1 VSARARTLAALAACA
16 LWAGSG
22 CVYYNGM
29 YNAERAAAEAER
41 FERQG
46 RTAEARDRWQRAIVH
61 AESVAVR
68 HPRSRWAADALLL
81 RGRGL
86 VQLER
91 FNDASTVLEAATRR
105 ARPGLQQAQ
114 CYVLLG
120 QAYLAVGRLA
130 NATAVLD
137 TALALDERQVRSEAL
152 LFRGRARLALALPAA
167 ALADFTASLDPRAAF
182 DRARTRLVLRDTTGA
197 IAQMDSL
204 AGTRPYQER
213 AWREALDGL
222 GALGGVASA
231 SRLAGLLGARADLTR
246 GQQARLLLDDGD
258 RLLRA
263 SDAPAAQA
271 RYRAAAQTAPDS
283 VEARLATVRGIRLA
297 LVAAR
302 AEADLED
309 AAQRPARLAADGGA
323 PAREAQPSLRVLN
336 RITQLA
342 EDEEAP
348 DARWFLR
355 AELLRDSLH
364 ARGLAAQ
371 AFAAMGERY
380 PGSPWTPKA
389 LLAAIAADHPAADSL
404 RGVLDV
410 RYADSPYRRAAGAGA
425 ASPAEAEAYRV
436 LEDSLRLLGVLAA
449 SEGGAVRRPV
459 DAEGDAADEVRRR
472 RPPMPG
478 VPPANPAPRPA
489 PPPGDRP
496 RDIPPQAPRW

>member
-1 VSARARTLAALAACA
+1 VSAWGRPVAALAAGA
-16 LWAGSG
+16 LWAVSG

-29 YNAERAAAEAER
+29 FNAERAAAEAGR
-41 FERQG
+41 FEGQG

-91 FNDASTVLEAATRR
+91 FHDAATVLEGATRR
-105 ARPGLQQAQ
+105 ARPGLQRAQ

-130 NATAVLD
+130 NATAALD
-137 TALALDERQVRSEAL
+137 TALALEQPQVRAEAL

-197 IAQMDSL
+197 LAQMDSL

-222 GALGGVASA
+222 GGLGGVASA
-231 SRLAGLLGARADLTR
+231 SRLAGLLASRADLTR

-263 SDAPAAQA
+263 SEAPAAQA
-271 RYRAAAQTAPDS
+271 RYRVAALTAPDS

-302 AEADLED
+302 GEADLED
-309 AAQRPARLAADGGA
+309 AAQRLAQLAADGGA

-342 EDEEAP
+342 QDEEVP

-355 AELLRDSLH
+355 AELLRDSLR

-380 PGSPWTPKA
+380 PDSPWTPKA

-410 RYADSPYRRAAGAGA
+410 RYADSPYRRAAAGA
-425 ASPAEAEAYRV
+425 VSPAEAEAYRV
-436 LEDSLRLLGVLAA
+436 LEDSLLRLGVLAA
-449 SEGGAVRRPV
+449 PEGGAERRPATPDAERSGDVPPARRPV
-459 DAEGDAADEVRRR
+459 PD
-472 RPPMPG
+472 
-478 VPPANPAPRPA
+478 A
-489 PPPGDRP
+489 PPTSPAQRPTPPPTGDRP
-496 RDIPPQAPRW
+496 RDLPPQAR

>member
-1 VSARARTLAALAACA
+1 VSARARPRAALAACA
-16 LWAGSG
+16 LWAASG

-29 YNAERAAAEAER
+29 YNAERAVAEAGR

-46 RTAEARDRWQRAIVH
+46 RTAEARDRWQRAIMH

-86 VQLER
+86 VRLGR
-91 FNDASTVLEAATRR
+91 FNEASTVLEDATRR
-105 ARPGLQQAQ
+105 ARPGLHQAQ
-114 CYVLLG
+114 SYVLLG
-120 QAYLAVGRLA
+120 QVYLAMGRLA
-130 NATAVLD
+130 SATAVLD
-137 TALALDERQVRSEAL
+137 TALSLEQRQVRAEAL
-152 LFRGRARLALALPAA
+152 LFRGRVRLARALPSE

-182 DRARTRLVLRDTTGA
+182 DRARTRLVLRDTAGA
-197 IAQMDSL
+197 VAQMDSL
-204 AGTRPYQER
+204 VAARPYEEL

-222 GALGGVASA
+222 GALGGGASA

-246 GQQARLLLDDGD
+246 GQRARLLLDDGD

-263 SDAPAAQA
+263 GDAPAAQA

-283 VEARLATVRGIRLA
+283 VEARLATVRGIRLS

-302 AEADLED
+302 GDADLDE
-309 AAQRPARLAADGGA
+309 AARRLARIESDGGP
-323 PAREAQPSLRVLN
+323 PAREAQSSIRVLG
-336 RITQLA
+336 RIARLA
-342 EDEEAP
+342 EDDSAP

-355 AELLRDSLH
+355 AELLRDSLR

-389 LLAAIAADHPAADSL
+389 LLAAIAADYPAADSL
-404 RGVLDV
+404 LRVLDG
-410 RYADSPYRRAAGAGA
+410 RYADSPYRRAAAGA

-478 VPPANPAPRPA
+478 VPPANPAPRPT

>member
-1 VSARARTLAALAACA
+1 MSARARPLAVLAACA
-16 LWAGSG
+16 LWAASG

-46 RTAEARDRWQRAIVH
+46 RTAEARDQWQRAIVH

-91 FNDASTVLEAATRR
+91 FNDAATVLEGATRR
-105 ARPGLQQAQ
+105 ARPGLQQARA
-114 CYVLLG
+114 YVLLG

-130 NATAVLD
+130 NATSVLD
-137 TALALDERQVRSEAL
+137 TALSLEQRRVLAEAL
-152 LFRGRARLALALPAA
+152 LLRGRVRLALALPAA
-167 ALADFTASLDPRAAF
+167 ALADFTASEDPRAAF
-182 DRARTRLVLRDTTGA
+182 DRARTLLVLRDTAGA
-197 IAQMDSL
+197 VGQMDSL
-204 AGTRPYQER
+204 AGARPYDER

-231 SRLAGLLGARADLTR
+231 SRLAALLGARADLTR

-258 RLLRA
+258 RLLDA
-263 SDAPAAQA
+263 GDAPAAQA

-283 VEARLATVRGIRLA
+283 VEARLAAVRGVRLA
-297 LVAAR
+297 LVTAQGD
-302 AEADLED
+302 ADLEE
-309 AAQRPARLAADGGA
+309 AARRLTQLAADGGP
-323 PAREAQPSLRVLN
+323 PAREAQPSIRVLG
-336 RITQLA
+336 RIAQLA
-342 EDEEAP
+342 QDDVAP

-355 AELLRDSLH
+355 AEVIRDSLR

-436 LEDSLRLLGVLAA
+436 LEDSLFRLGALDA
-449 SEGGAVRRPV
+449 SERGAERRP
-459 DAEGDAADEVRRR
+459 AAPEAGPADEVRRGR
-472 RPPMPG
+472 RPTPG
-478 VPPANPAPRPA
+478 TPPANPAQRPT
-489 PPPGDRP
+489 PPPTGDRP
-496 RDIPPQAPRW
+496 RDIPPQAG

>member
-1 VSARARTLAALAACA
+1 MSARARSRAALAAGA
-16 LWAGSG
+16 LWAASG

-46 RTAEARDRWQRAIVH
+46 RTAEARDQWQRAIVH

-68 HPRSRWAADALLL
+68 HSRSRWAADALLL

-91 FNDASTVLEAATRR
+91 FNEASTVLEGATRR

-114 CYVLLG
+114 AYVLLG

-137 TALALDERQVRSEAL
+137 TALALEQRQLRAEAL
-152 LFRGRARLALALPAA
+152 LYRGRVRLALALPAA
-167 ALADFTASLDPRAAF
+167 ALTDFMASEDPRAAF
-182 DRARTRLVLRDTTGA
+182 ERARTRLVLRDTAGA
-197 IAQMDSL
+197 VVQMDSL
-204 AGTRPYQER
+204 VGVRSYDER

-222 GALGGVASA
+222 GALGGVANA
-231 SRLAGLLGARADLTR
+231 SRLAGLLGARTDLTR

-258 RLLRA
+258 RLL
-263 SDAPAAQA
+263 DAGDVPAAQA
-271 RYRAAAQTAPDS
+271 RYRAAGQTAPDS
-283 VEARLATVRGIRLA
+283 VEARLAAVRGIRLA
-297 LVAAR
+297 LGAAQGDADLDEAAR
-302 AEADLED
+302 RL
-309 AAQRPARLAADGGA
+309 AQLAADGGP
-323 PAREAQPSLRVLN
+323 PAREAQLSIRVLD
-336 RITQLA
+336 RIAQLVQ
-342 EDEEAP
+342 DGGAP

-355 AELLRDSLH
+355 AELLRDSLR
-364 ARGLAAQ
+364 ARGLAAR

-404 RGVLDV
+404 RGVLDG
-410 RYADSPYRRAAGAGA
+410 RYADSPYRRAAAGT
-425 ASPAEAEAYRV
+425 ASPADAEAFRA
-436 LEDSLRLLGVLAA
+436 LEDSLLRLGALAVSVGDA
-449 SEGGAVRRPV
+449 ERRPRTP
-459 DAEGDAADEVRRR
+459 DADRADEPGQRR
-472 RPPMPG
+472 RPTPDA
-478 VPPANPAPRPA
+478 PPTSPAQRPT

-496 RDIPPQAPRW
+496 RDIPPQAG